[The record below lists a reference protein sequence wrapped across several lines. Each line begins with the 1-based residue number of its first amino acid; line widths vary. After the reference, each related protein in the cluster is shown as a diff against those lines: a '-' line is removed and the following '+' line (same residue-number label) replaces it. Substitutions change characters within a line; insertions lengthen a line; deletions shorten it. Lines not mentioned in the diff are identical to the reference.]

1 MKNNNIPVIIAIIV
15 MIAVVVI
22 VGTTIK
28 KDDSFDIPGTD
39 HTLHIVDGKI
49 DLSNISDDDLAEL
62 LANHV
67 LPYDT
72 NNLPWLCQIYDMKS
86 SLRIYYMTCYDPAK
100 NFEEYSKKFREIAN
114 GATQQISEEA
124 QRIIQ
129 EIDENGQEPL
139 H

>member
-1 MKNNNIPVIIAIIV
+1 MKNNNIPVIIAIII

-62 LANHV
+62 LANHK
-67 LPYDT
+67 LEYSS
-72 NNLPWLCQIYDMKS
+72 NLPWLCQIYDMKS

-100 NFEEYSKKFREIAN
+100 NFEEYSKKFREIN
-114 GATQQISEEA
+114 NELTRQ
-124 QRIIQ
+124 IIQ